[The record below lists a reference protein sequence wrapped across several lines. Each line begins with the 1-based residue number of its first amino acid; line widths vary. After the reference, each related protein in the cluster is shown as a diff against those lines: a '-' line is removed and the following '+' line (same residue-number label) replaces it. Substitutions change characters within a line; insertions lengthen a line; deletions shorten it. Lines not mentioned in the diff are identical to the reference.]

1 MATSDDN
8 RFAPPL
14 AHVEDVAPS
23 GPGTLA
29 GRGTRLAATLLDA
42 VIAGVAFWL
51 LSLVTPIN
59 IFSPTAGATSLSRLL
74 LINLVVGFGL
84 FLVIHGYLLA
94 TRGQTVGKALLK
106 VRIVRS
112 DGSPASFGRIV
123 GLRYLPTSL
132 ITLIPVVGMFYALLD
147 CLLIFRRSR
156 RCLHDNIADTIVVT
170 A

>member
-1 MATSDDN
+1 
-8 RFAPPL
+8 
-14 AHVEDVAPS
+14 
-23 GPGTLA
+23 
-29 GRGTRLAATLLDA
+29 
-42 VIAGVAFWL
+42 
-51 LSLVTPIN
+51 
-59 IFSPTAGATSLSRLL
+59 
-74 LINLVVGFGL
+74 
-84 FLVIHGYLLA
+84 
-94 TRGQTVGKALLK
+94 
-106 VRIVRS
+106 VRS